1 MALLRILSLRVHGV
15 GWGPGCCRKENN
27 GNDPTV
33 NLISKGSGWG
43 TASGGYGGGDD
54 ASASKQHAPERAIP
68 AQPTPA
74 WGGSGLPEERKK
86 QVGRCAAWL
95 LRQAEVAAPW
105 LRQQAQVA
113 PRTLRARQSMEIPS
127 LLAPAE
133 VLALRCVPP
142 CRCRVLGAQVEMAS
156 QQEFPVLGTER
167 GQGHEG
173 GHGRMGHPYGDD
185 PHRRPWDADERSY
198 AGGARWWAQG
208 RGRPGQA
215 CPACWPSPPCVALR
229 PATLVGCSASRLHQ
243 HAQRAPAAPA
253 ALPQPQAACA
263 TRQHALLLTGSARMR
278 TTRCATV
285 LGAGPPEDGPY
296 RGRYYDRERFDR
308 FDRPL
313 PYDRHFERGP
323 PRYDGPP
330 GACRGDSQLILPVR
344 TS

>member
-1 MALLRILSLRVHGV
+1 MVSLGKVAA
-15 GWGPGCCRKENN
+15 PKPINLPSQKKENN

-74 WGGSGLPEERKK
+74 WGGAGLPEERKK
-86 QVGRCAAWL
+86 
-95 LRQAEVAAPW
+95 
-105 LRQQAQVA
+105 
-113 PRTLRARQSMEIPS
+113 
-127 LLAPAE
+127 
-133 VLALRCVPP
+133 
-142 CRCRVLGAQVEMAS
+142 QVEMAS

-198 AGGARWWAQG
+198 AG
-208 RGRPGQA
+208 
-215 CPACWPSPPCVALR
+215 
-229 PATLVGCSASRLHQ
+229 
-243 HAQRAPAAPA
+243 
-253 ALPQPQAACA
+253 
-263 TRQHALLLTGSARMR
+263 
-278 TTRCATV
+278 
-285 LGAGPPEDGPY
+285 PPEDGPY

-330 GACRGDSQLILPVR
+330 GPYERERYERHGPPPGDRDRYAPPRHYPPPEFEEGYGPPRRAYYDGPPDEREYGYRFGLLLSRPRPPELHKRRCCSLARAQRKTQTRSTATQKVDSSSR
-344 TS
+344 TRPALKTDRSRVGPPPGLYLRRQATR